1 MTVYDGM
8 SGNNYATVLLP
19 LRSLGLALPLAL
31 ALLLSGYPMLNPVQ
45 ATPAVRAPESIW
57 KPFSSTPGR
66 FTVLMPG
73 KPRNLTVSVNTQDAG
88 VVNVNMFLVER
99 NQEAV
104 TYGVAYT
111 DFPDS
116 YIQQLNQKKL
126 TEHAFD
132 TGRDYALRANR
143 GSLQSERRISL
154 GSYPGREIRYTKP
167 GGKMV
172 KVRMYLV
179 NQRLYQAMVETTQQK
194 ERYLSKSI
202 EGFLNSFSLLSK

>member
-1 MTVYDGM
+1 M

-45 ATPAVRAPESIW
+45 ATPAVRAAESIW